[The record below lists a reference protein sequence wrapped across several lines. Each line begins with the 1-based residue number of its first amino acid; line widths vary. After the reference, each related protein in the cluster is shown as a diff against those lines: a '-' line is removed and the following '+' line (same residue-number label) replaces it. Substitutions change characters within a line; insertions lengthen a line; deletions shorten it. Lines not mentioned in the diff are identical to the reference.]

1 MREPSNGGTVKPI
14 AIRLDET
21 VRAQLDIIA
30 QLNDRTVSEEIR
42 SALNH
47 WIERTKTD
55 KKVQERAAH
64 IRAEI
69 ERQAKTKRDAI
80 AAIFDTPS
88 APPSKSARAQR

>member
-1 MREPSNGGTVKPI
+1 MSEPSNGGTVKPI

-21 VRAQLDIIA
+21 TRAQLDIIA
-30 QLNDRTVSEEIR
+30 QLNDRTVTGEIR
-42 SALNH
+42 AALNH

-55 KKVQERAAH
+55 KTVQERAAY

-69 ERQAKTKRDAI
+69 EREAKTKRDAI

-88 APPSKSARAQR
+88 VSPSKSARTQR